1 MRKLLY
7 QELIEVRKTEEEAKI
22 LPKHPISLILHNI
35 RSSYNVGSIF
45 RTADSA
51 NIQEII
57 LCGYTPTPPRPE
69 IDKTALGAT
78 STVSWQ
84 YIQSTADAIAMQKAK
99 GETVFALEL
108 TTNSINYDEIPKSA
122 FPITIVLG
130 NEISGVDDDL
140 LELCDFAIEIPMY
153 GIKHSLNVAVA
164 TGIAIYEATQIYLSK

>member
-1 MRKLLY
+1 MRKLIY
-7 QELIEVRKTEEEAKI
+7 QELVEVRKTEEEART
-22 LPKHPISLILHNI
+22 LPKHPITLILHNI

-51 NIQEII
+51 NIQEVI

-78 STVSWQ
+78 STVAWQ
-84 YIQSTADAIAMQKAK
+84 YVQSTAEAIAMQKAK
-99 GETVFALEL
+99 KNTIFALEL
-108 TTNSINYDEIPKSA
+108 TDNSIRYDEIENSA

-130 NEISGVDDDL
+130 NEISGVDDEL
-140 LELCDFAIEIPMY
+140 LELCDYAIEIPMY

-164 TGIAIYEATQIYLSK
+164 TGIAIYEATKIFLIK

>member
-84 YIQSTADAIAMQKAK
+84 YIQSTADAIVMQKAK